1 MNIGNFFK
9 DFLYGLNFSRVIK
22 NLPDAVLIVEENG
35 RISWVNDKST
45 TIFEGGKRLIKSYN
59 FDDLIDCGL
68 EKIDKSIATRTPIIA
83 GAYTPTGRE
92 FFGELNAKKYHGS
105 FVVTI
110 RDITAMTNVLT
121 NAEQTSEFNKEKNAM
136 LVKLANEIKSP
147 INSIVGFSQ
156 AMIDGLGGEIPEK
169 QDQYVKIINKNSND
183 LYHFMDKFIEFAY
196 AESTLYEYD
205 YQIFD
210 IVNTIQSVIRNN
222 DSATSA
228 KGLTVNFDYEELI
241 KRAVYSDEKTVK
253 TILQNILENSIKLTD
268 TGSISIRVNYAE
280 EELVNKINIFDNVK
294 ENSLIHITVSD
305 TGIGLQETE
314 MNGLFEPY
322 NQLEKSNKKNIV
334 RSISLGTASILAKR
348 LHGVIWAESEVM
360 KGTTFHIIIPIE
372 KDFTVE

>member
-9 DFLYGLNFSRVIK
+9 DFAYALNFSRVIK

-45 TIFEGGKRLIKSYN
+45 TIFEGGNRLIKSYN
-59 FDDLIDCGL
+59 FEDLIDCGL

-83 GAYTPTGRE
+83 GAFTPTGRE
-92 FFGELNAKKYHGS
+92 FFVELNAKKYHGS
-105 FVVTI
+105 FIVTI

-156 AMIDGLGGEIPEK
+156 AMIDGLGGEITEK
-169 QDQYVKIINKNSND
+169 QDKYVKIINKNSND
-183 LYHFMDKFIEFAY
+183 LYYFMDKFIEFAY

-205 YQIFD
+205 YQTFD
-210 IVNTIQSVIRNN
+210 IVNTIQSVIRAN
-222 DSATSA
+222 DSAVTA
-228 KGLTVNFDYEELI
+228 KGLTVNFDFEELP
-241 KRAVYSDEKTVK
+241 KRAVYSDEKSLR
-253 TILQNILENSIKLTD
+253 TILQNLLETSIKLTD
-268 TGSISIRVNYAE
+268 TGSISLRVAYAE
-280 EELVNKINIFDNVK
+280 EELLSKLTIFDNAK
-294 ENSLIHITVSD
+294 PNSLVHITITD
-305 TGIGLQETE
+305 TGIGLQEGE
-314 MNGLFEPY
+314 MSGLFEPY
-322 NQLEKSNKKNIV
+322 SQLDKSNKKNIV

-348 LHGVIWAESEVM
+348 LHGAVWAESEVM
-360 KGTTFHIIIPIE
+360 KGTIFHVIIPIE

>member
-1 MNIGNFFK
+1 MNIGNFLK
-9 DFLYGLNFSRVIK
+9 DFVYALNFSRVIK
-22 NLPDAVLIVEENG
+22 NLPDAVLIVEEDG
-35 RISWVNDKST
+35 RVSWVNDKST

-83 GAYTPTGRE
+83 GAYTPTGKE
-92 FFGELNAKKYHGS
+92 FFVELNAKKYHGS
-105 FVVTI
+105 YIVTI

-156 AMIDGLGGEIPEK
+156 AMIDGLGGEITEK
-169 QDQYVKIINKNSND
+169 QDKYVKIINKNSND
-183 LYHFMDKFIEFAY
+183 LYNFMDKFIEFAY

-205 YQIFD
+205 YQTFD

-222 DSATSA
+222 DSATTA
-228 KGLTVNFDYEELI
+228 KGLTVNFDFEELP
-241 KRAVYSDEKTVK
+241 KRAVYSDEKTLK
-253 TILQNILENSIKLTD
+253 IILQNIFETSIKLTD
-268 TGSISIRVNYAE
+268 TGSISLKINYAE
-280 EELVNKINIFDNVK
+280 EELLNKLTIFDNVK
-294 ENSLIHITVSD
+294 ENSLIHITISD
-305 TGIGLQETE
+305 TGIGLQEGE

-322 NQLEKSNKKNIV
+322 SQLDKSNKKNIV

-348 LHGVIWAESEVM
+348 LHGVVWAESEVM

-372 KDFTVE
+372 KDFIVE